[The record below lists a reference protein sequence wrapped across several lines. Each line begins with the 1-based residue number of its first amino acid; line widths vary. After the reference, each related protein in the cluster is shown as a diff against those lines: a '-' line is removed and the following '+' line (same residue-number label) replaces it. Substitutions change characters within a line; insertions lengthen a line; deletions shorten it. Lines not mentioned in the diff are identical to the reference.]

1 MPNLTD
7 LLGAKRYAPL
17 YFMRHGQTQHNTQ
30 GVIRSWGNIGLDA
43 TGKKQAAHMAQLLRG
58 KGVDCVYVSPLAR
71 NKQTGDI
78 IAKALGCELEV
89 REDLKTWK
97 LPYAGQKVSEIKD
110 ELNYYQNHPDKT
122 PPDGESYNSFYAR
135 ALAFF
140 KDQIGDAG
148 KEPQEGILVIG
159 NGRHS
164 WALKRILSD
173 IKTGTVSTKPVLS
186 GGEPYPGSLLKIEL
200 PALTITPV
208 YLSPAGESQSL

>member
-1 MPNLTD
+1 
-7 LLGAKRYAPL
+7 
-17 YFMRHGQTQHNTQ
+17 MRHGQTSHNTA
-30 GVIRSWGNIGLDA
+30 GVIRSWGNVGIDA
-43 TGKKQAAHMAQLLRG
+43 TGKKQAEHVAQLL
-58 KGVDCVYVSPLAR
+58 KSAGVDCVYVSELRR
-71 NKQTGDI
+71 NRDTGGI
-78 IAKALGCELEV
+78 VAKALGAEIEV
-89 REDLKTWK
+89 RPSLNTWK

-148 KEPQEGILVIG
+148 KEPREGILVIG

-208 YLSPAGESQSL
+208 YLSPAGASQSL